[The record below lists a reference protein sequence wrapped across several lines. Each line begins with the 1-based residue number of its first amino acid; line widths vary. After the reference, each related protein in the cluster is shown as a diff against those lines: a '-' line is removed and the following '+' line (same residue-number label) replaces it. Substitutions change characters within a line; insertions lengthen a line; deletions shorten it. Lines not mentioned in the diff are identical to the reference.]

1 MPDDKNI
8 RDQNDRNKVAG
19 DEQWEM
25 TYMMEKTGA
34 SREAIEK
41 AIAAVGNNREKV
53 EEYLKNRR
61 S

>member
-19 DEQWEM
+19 DEQWEIS
-25 TYMMEKTGA
+25 YMIEKTGA
-34 SREAIEK
+34 SREEIEK

-53 EEYLKNRR
+53 EDYLKKRR